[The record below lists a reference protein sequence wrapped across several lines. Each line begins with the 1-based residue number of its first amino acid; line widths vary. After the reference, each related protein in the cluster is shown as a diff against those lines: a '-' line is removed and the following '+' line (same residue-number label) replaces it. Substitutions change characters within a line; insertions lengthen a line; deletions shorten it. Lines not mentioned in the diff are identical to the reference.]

1 MDHVNQS
8 AENYQ
13 QFVLAMGPSRFINSQ
28 KNRDAIIGIVE
39 SILDVGTTVTVADFT
54 QVWLDLSNSGVLD
67 EPLSEA
73 EQKAADEQ
81 RTIERNKRLEAQD
94 RRSGATF
101 VDSEGRVRTAHLS
114 DQEKEELRSKAEAE
128 SKEEY
133 KKALAWIKDRAKK
146 SDGPAELGPS
156 PIDAQNSI
164 QAILAPITIS
174 SATKDTKQAIVRWMK
189 ETPTEHVR
197 ITRRNNPDAAS
208 KMDRILLKSFEADL

>member
-1 MDHVNQS
+1 MNYIDQS
-8 AENYQ
+8 AEN
-13 QFVLAMGPSRFINSQ
+13 FHIFINAMGRRYLNTPANS
-28 KNRDAIIGIVE
+28 DAIVSVVEKIV
-39 SILDVGTTVTVADFT
+39 DAGGVVTLADY
-54 QVWLDLSNSGVLD
+54 QAAWLGLSNDGLLQ

-73 EQKAADEQ
+73 EEKEAAEQ

-133 KKALAWIKDRAKK
+133 KKALAWIKDRAKQ
-146 SDGPAELGPS
+146 SSGPAELGPS

-164 QAILAPITIS
+164 QAILAPVTIS
-174 SATKDTKQAIVRWMK
+174 NATVETKKAIVKWMRN
-189 ETPTEHVR
+189 TPSQHVV
-197 ITRRNNPDAAS
+197 IARRNNPDAAT
-208 KMDRILLKSFEADL
+208 KMDKILLKSFEADL